1 MSPQSFAKQVPKQ
14 LSQELMQE
22 PIQELTQ
29 QFCHQGA
36 VAVHLDAHSNLQLAL
51 QSESGISEA
60 VVAKQFSKAANKYDN
75 EAHIQR
81 EIAQAGLNNLPN
93 ALHGEL
99 LDIGCATGTHSHTLQ
114 QRGANVMGLDIAPG
128 MVHIAQARFP
138 DVDFKQGS
146 AQSLPFESSSFSS
159 VFSSMALQWC
169 NSPQTVASEIYR
181 VLKPSG
187 MAEIAIMVSGSFAEL
202 HKARSIAQLPA
213 AVTSLP
219 EAQLW
224 LNSFLGAG
232 LRVSRLINKDYVD
245 EHEDVLSLLRSIKN
259 VGAGATG
266 AKQQSLSRGD
276 INKLSLAYK
285 NISAVDGVL
294 PLTYKVCHF
303 RLEKP

>member
-1 MSPQSFAKQVPKQ
+1 MSPQNLANSWSDAHQ
-14 LSQELMQE
+14 LSSQ
-22 PIQELTQ
+22 
-29 QFCHQGA
+29 
-36 VAVHLDAHSNLQLAL
+36 AL
-51 QSESGISEA
+51 SEA
-60 VVAKQFSKAANKYDN
+60 QVGHQAGIQSSDSVSEAIVAKQFSKAANKYDH

-81 EIAQAGLNNLPN
+81 EIAQAGLKNLPI

-114 QRGANVMGLDIAPG
+114 QRGARVTGVDIALG
-128 MVHIAQARFP
+128 MVQKAQASFP
-138 DVDFKQGS
+138 DVNFKQGS
-146 AQSLPFESSSFSS
+146 AQLLPFDNSSFNS

-169 NSPQTVASEIYR
+169 SSPQTVASEIYR

-187 MAEIAIMVSGSFAEL
+187 MAEIAILVSGSFSEL

-224 LNSFLGAG
+224 LSSFLGAG

-266 AKQQSLSRGD
+266 AKQQSLSRSD

-285 NISAVDGVL
+285 NISAIDGVL

>member
-1 MSPQSFAKQVPKQ
+1 MSPQSFAKQVPQQ
-14 LSQELMQE
+14 L
-22 PIQELTQ
+22 
-29 QFCHQGA
+29 CHQGA
-36 VAVHLDAHSNLQLAL
+36 VAVQLNDHSNLQLGL

-75 EAHIQR
+75 EAHIQC

-128 MVHIAQARFP
+128 MVHKAQARFP
-138 DVDFKQGS
+138 DVNFKQGS
-146 AQSLPFESSSFSS
+146 AQSLPFDNSSFSS

-169 NSPQTVASEIYR
+169 SSPQTVASEIYR

-187 MAEIAIMVSGSFAEL
+187 MAEIAIMVSGSFSEL

-245 EHEDVLSLLRSIKN
+245 EHQDVLSLLRSIKN

-266 AKQQSLSRGD
+266 AKQQSLSRSD
-276 INKLSLAYK
+276 IKKLSLAYK
-285 NISAVDGVL
+285 NSSAVDGVL

>member
-1 MSPQSFAKQVPKQ
+1 MSPQYLAKQAPHKLYQ
-14 LSQELMQE
+14 
-22 PIQELTQ
+22 
-29 QFCHQGA
+29 QGA
-36 VAVHLDAHSNLQLAL
+36 VAVHSTVNSDLQLDI
-51 QSESGISEA
+51 QSEGGISES
-60 VVAKQFSKAANKYDN
+60 VVAKQFSKAANCYDN
-75 EAHIQR
+75 EAQIQH
-81 EIAQAGLNNLPN
+81 EIAQAGLNHLPTS
-93 ALHGEL
+93 LQGEL
-99 LDIGCATGTHSHTLQ
+99 LDMGCATGTHSNTLH
-114 QRGANVMGLDIAPG
+114 QRGAKVTGLDIAPG
-128 MVHIAQARFP
+128 MVQKAQENFP
-138 DVDFKQGS
+138 NVNFMQGS
-146 AQSLPFESSSFSS
+146 AQSLPFQTGCFDT

-169 NSPQTVASEIYR
+169 TCPQTVANELYR

-187 MAEIAIMVSGSFAEL
+187 LAEIAIMVSGSFSEL

-224 LNSFLGAG
+224 LNSFLSAG

-245 EHEDVLSLLRSIKN
+245 EHTNVLSLLRSIKN

-266 AKQQSLSRGD
+266 TKQQSLSRRD

-285 NISAVDGVL
+285 NCSAVDGVL

>member
-1 MSPQSFAKQVPKQ
+1 MSPQNLANSLSDAYQ
-14 LSQELMQE
+14 LSSQ
-22 PIQELTQ
+22 
-29 QFCHQGA
+29 
-36 VAVHLDAHSNLQLAL
+36 AL
-51 QSESGISEA
+51 SEA
-60 VVAKQFSKAANKYDN
+60 QVGHQAGIQSSDSVSEAIVAKQFSKAANKYDN

-93 ALHGEL
+93 SLHGEL
-99 LDIGCATGTHSHTLQ
+99 LDIGCATGTHSDMLR
-114 QRGANVMGLDIAPG
+114 QRGANVTGLDIAPG
-128 MVHIAQARFP
+128 MVHKAQARFP
-138 DVDFKQGS
+138 DVHFKQGS
-146 AQSLPFESSSFSS
+146 AQSLPFENSSFNS

-169 NSPQTVASEIYR
+169 SIPQTVASEMYR
-181 VLKPSG
+181 ILKPSG
-187 MAEIAIMVSGSFAEL
+187 MAEIAIMVSGSFSEL

-245 EHEDVLSLLRSIKN
+245 EHQDVLSLLRSIKN

-266 AKQQSLSRGD
+266 VKQQSLSRSD

-285 NISAVDGVL
+285 NVSAIDGVL